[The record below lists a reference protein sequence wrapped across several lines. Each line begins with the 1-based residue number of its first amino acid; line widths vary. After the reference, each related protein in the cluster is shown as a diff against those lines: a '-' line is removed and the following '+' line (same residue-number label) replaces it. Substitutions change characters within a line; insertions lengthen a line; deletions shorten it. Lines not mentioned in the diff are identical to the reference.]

1 MPEQAPT
8 ENVTNPR
15 YQAFL
20 DYHYGNHMLHHYSQF
35 INNMKAGF
43 LKEHSNKVLGQKIVD
58 QDSFTSYIVESV
70 AKANSLQDMGY
81 EDHAQYMWGDM

>member
-1 MPEQAPT
+1 MSQQAPT

-35 INNMKAGF
+35 INNMVINF
-43 LKEHSNKVLGQKIVD
+43 QKEHPEKNIGKHVVD
-58 QDSFTSYIVESV
+58 HDAFTSYIIESV
-70 AKANSLQDMGY
+70 AKANSLQEMGY
-81 EDHAQYMWGDM
+81 GDHAQFIWGDM